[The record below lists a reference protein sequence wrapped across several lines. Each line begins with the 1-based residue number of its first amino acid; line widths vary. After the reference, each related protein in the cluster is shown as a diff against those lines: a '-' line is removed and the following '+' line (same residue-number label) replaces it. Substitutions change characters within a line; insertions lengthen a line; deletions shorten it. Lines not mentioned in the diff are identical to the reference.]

1 MCCRRETKREEEKK
15 EKEKEN
21 VSDGEGRSSRRRS
34 RRDSRDIRVTS
45 KEEEVREDNW
55 VVGSSVAV
63 PLGEEER
70 ILVVAVADTS
80 RSHFVGV
87 TLG

>member
-1 MCCRRETKREEEKK
+1 MCCRGETKREEEK
-15 EKEKEN
+15 KEKEN
-21 VSDGEGRSSRRRS
+21 VSDGEGRSSRRS

-70 ILVVAVADTS
+70 ILVVAVAVAGTS